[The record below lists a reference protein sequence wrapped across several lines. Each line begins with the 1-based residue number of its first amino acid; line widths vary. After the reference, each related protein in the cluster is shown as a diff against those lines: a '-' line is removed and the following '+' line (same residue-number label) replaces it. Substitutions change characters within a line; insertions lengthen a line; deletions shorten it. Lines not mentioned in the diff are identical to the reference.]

1 VVEHHLRKSF
11 SSEDHNFE
19 ERYMLAQFLFLKG
32 DVEGSVVLF
41 DLIHRRA
48 PKLFARDGQCWP
60 GSVPHWGAVD
70 PIAMIHRIAVQ
81 DSAHPRGR
89 SIFLRTRVLPRCRSS
104 AAAILAHE
112 QRSSPFRSSAL
123 CRKCWRGQSPDILAV
138 RLAQQL
144 RIFWDKLTKPFIVL
158 LRIIWH

>member
-1 VVEHHLRKSF
+1 
-11 SSEDHNFE
+11 
-19 ERYMLAQFLFLKG
+19 M
-32 DVEGSVVLF
+32 
-41 DLIHRRA
+41 
-48 PKLFARDGQCWP
+48 
-60 GSVPHWGAVD
+60 
-70 PIAMIHRIAVQ
+70 PI
-81 DSAHPRGR
+81 
-89 SIFLRTRVLPRCRSS
+89 SIFLRTRVMPRCRSS

>member
-1 VVEHHLRKSF
+1 MEQAY
-11 SSEDHNFE
+11 EIDAG
-19 ERYMLAQFLFLKG
+19 ERR
-32 DVEGSVVLF
+32 
-41 DLIHRRA
+41 HRRRLDDHRA
-48 PKLFARDGQCWP
+48 ANSDRGDD
-60 GSVPHWGAVD
+60 VVD
-70 PIAMIHRIAVQ
+70 NQVQ
-81 DSAHPRGR
+81 
-89 SIFLRTRVLPRCRSS
+89 RVIERRVMPRCRSS